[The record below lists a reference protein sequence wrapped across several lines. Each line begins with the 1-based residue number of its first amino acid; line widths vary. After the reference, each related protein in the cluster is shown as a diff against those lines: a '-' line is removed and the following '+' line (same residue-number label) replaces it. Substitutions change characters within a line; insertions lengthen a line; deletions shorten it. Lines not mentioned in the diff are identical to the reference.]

1 MTLLGMQTVL
11 AQLYTDRVFREAFF
25 ADPIAMCAR
34 SQLSEAERHQL
45 AALDRLQVERYAW
58 SLQGKRLHLVRVLL
72 PATANTL
79 SEQFAPLFCA
89 YCDTQPSAL
98 EYVEEAI
105 AFTTFLSVAGIT
117 EPAYM
122 DDLLTCERMHLEVLY
137 ALAGAS
143 PQDIEITPDVHPQ
156 LTAHA
161 RVAVCQYDMAT
172 LYPLATDGAR
182 LEARPDPSLVL
193 MGKVRDQ
200 LRVKW
205 KRINA
210 TTAQLLSLCN
220 GTRTVQAIID
230 EMATALRL
238 HAGAKHTF
246 AAECVMLLQSL
257 VDSSLISPNPFQG
270 TAPSVRAKATR
281 KHCAVPFRCTAAQ
294 QHME

>member
-11 AQLYTDRVFREAFF
+11 ARLYTDRVFREAFF
-25 ADPIAMCAR
+25 VDPIATCAQ
-34 SQLSEAERHQL
+34 SALTEVERHQL

-58 SLQGKRLHLVRVLL
+58 SLQCKRLHLVRALL
-72 PATANTL
+72 PATANRL
-79 SEQFAPLFCA
+79 SDQFAPLFCD

-105 AFTTFLSVAGIT
+105 AFATFLSVAGIT

-122 DDLLTCERMHLEVLY
+122 DDLLMCERMRLEVLY

-143 PQDIEITPDVHPQ
+143 PQDLEITPEAHPQ

-161 RVAVCQYDMAT
+161 RVVAFQYDMAT
-172 LYPLATDGAR
+172 LYPLAADGTPVEAR
-182 LEARPDPSLVL
+182 LDPSLVL
-193 MGKVRDQ
+193 IGKVRDQ

-230 EMATALRL
+230 EVAAALRL
-238 HAGAKHTF
+238 NARAKHTF
-246 AAECVMLLQSL
+246 AAECSMLLQSL
-257 VDSSLISPNPFQG
+257 VDSSLM
-270 TAPSVRAKATR
+270 TLCADPSGLQHRARGPLAGG
-281 KHCAVPFRCTAAQ
+281 
-294 QHME
+294 